1 MGIKFGL
8 NCGLAAWLLGR
19 LAGWPAASL
28 APWLG
33 RWLASLAPSGWP
45 GPALDAARRH
55 AADGTSRR
63 KQRSGSGPVDP
74 GVGAREAMESSNER
88 ARQRKEGQRLDV
100 EVVLAAI
107 MVAVADAHVAS
118 VLSASQLATGAGAV
132 LIFWGGRRRPV
143 R

>member
-1 MGIKFGL
+1 M
-8 NCGLAAWLLGR
+8 
-19 LAGWPAASL
+19 
-28 APWLG
+28 
-33 RWLASLAPSGWP
+33 
-45 GPALDAARRH
+45 
-55 AADGTSRR
+55 
-63 KQRSGSGPVDP
+63 DP

-107 MVAVADAHVAS
+107 MVVVTDAHVAS

-132 LIFWGGRRRPV
+132 LIFWGGRRQPV